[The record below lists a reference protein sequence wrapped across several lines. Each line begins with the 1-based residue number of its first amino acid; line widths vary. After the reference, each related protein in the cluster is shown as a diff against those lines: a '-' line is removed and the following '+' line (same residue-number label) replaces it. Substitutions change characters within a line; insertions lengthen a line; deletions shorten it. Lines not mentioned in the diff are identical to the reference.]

1 MGGGG
6 GCAGAL
12 QKPIPL
18 RQAFH
23 SVSSWSLRS
32 LSVAGKASKN
42 LRTAAT
48 LLGFSS
54 QLPSF
59 APIKTSGEPL
69 FYKHF
74 TRIVYSLDKRYSN
87 RDQEPRQS
95 ITPLISEM
103 HLLKTTIKNYS
114 KNPSQSGVH
123 WLTPLLPRSKS
134 TFNLFAVQ
142 QGANPISGV
151 DPK

>member
-18 RQAFH
+18 RQPFH

-48 LLGFSS
+48 LLGFRS

-59 APIKTSGEPL
+59 TPIKTLDKPFI
-69 FYKHF
+69 FYKCF
-74 TRIVYSLDKRYSN
+74 TRIVYSLDNKYSN
-87 RDQEPRQS
+87 PDQEPRQS
-95 ITPLISEM
+95 NTPLVSHRKM
-103 HLLKTTIKNYS
+103 HLLKTTMKS
-114 KNPSQSGVH
+114 HTKNPSQSRVH
-123 WLTPLLPRSKS
+123 WLTCCCRAQSLH
-134 TFNLFAVQ
+134 
-142 QGANPISGV
+142 
-151 DPK
+151 

>member
-18 RQAFH
+18 RQPFH

-48 LLGFSS
+48 LSGFRS
-54 QLPSF
+54 QLPPF
-59 APIKTSGEPL
+59 TPIKTSDKPL
-69 FYKHF
+69 ILFIRK
-74 TRIVYSLDKRYSN
+74 RIVYSLDKKYSN
-87 RDQEPRQS
+87 PDQEPRQN
-95 ITPLISEM
+95 TPLVSQRKM
-103 HLLKTTIKNYS
+103 HLLKTTIKN
-114 KNPSQSGVH
+114 Q
-123 WLTPLLPRSKS
+123 TEILLSLVS
-134 TFNLFAVQ
+134 T
-142 QGANPISGV
+142 G
-151 DPK
+151 